1 MTTTDG
7 RQRML
12 ERHEIVVKII
22 EANAR
27 RLHLENEINGLDI
40 ERRVAERDLRAAPN
54 DRAARALLAEIET
67 KITGSRNERLKLDA
81 ECEWLDHTLAEF
93 DGTPASNQQ
102 PRGRA

>member
-7 RQRML
+7 RQLML
-12 ERHEIVVKII
+12 QRHEIVVKII

-40 ERRVAERDLRAAPN
+40 ERRVAERDLIAEPN
-54 DRAARALLAEIET
+54 DGAARALLAEIES
-67 KITGSRNERLKLDA
+67 KIATSRSESLKLEA
-81 ECEWLDHTLAEF
+81 ERDWLDQILAEF
-93 DGTPASNQQ
+93 DGTPQSDQQ